1 MQPVG
6 ITGTDGKVQIIDP
19 LNPEV
24 VKLLQKRKPF
34 WMNMPIRFPVTRT
47 NGQRLDDVRTQQRRF
62 DTLII
67 GAQSTFTY
75 TEVRLKQESGED
87 FFSTAPIPIGAF
99 TGYIGQYRRPYR
111 WDAFLFIP
119 GNTILQA
126 EAILRE
132 TAPGSGVL
140 EPDGSIIFEAISLV

>member
-6 ITGTDGKVQIIDP
+6 LISADNKVQIIDP

-24 VKLLQKRKPF
+24 IKLLQKRKPF
-34 WMNMPIRFPVTRT
+34 WMNMPIRFPAPRS

-67 GAQSTFTY
+67 GAQSGLTW

-111 WDAFLFIP
+111 WDSFIFVP

-126 EAILRE
+126 EAVLRE
-132 TAPGSGVL
+132 TAPGSGTL
-140 EPDGSIIFEAISLV
+140 EPDGSILFEAISLV